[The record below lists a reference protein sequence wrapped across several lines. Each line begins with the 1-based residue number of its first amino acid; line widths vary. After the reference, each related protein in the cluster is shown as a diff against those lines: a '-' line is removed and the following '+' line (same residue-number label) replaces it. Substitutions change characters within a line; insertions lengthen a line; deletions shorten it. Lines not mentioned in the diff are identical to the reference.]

1 MEGVKVEIS
10 EIEIKEGKP
19 QKIPVFWILVA
30 NKEELYLY
38 VDREEAVTGLSE
50 AMPKNKNASLAMIYY
65 KDTEAGGTF
74 TVEGMSWKD
83 IALGWL
89 KTKDSSSPRT

>member
-10 EIEIKEGKP
+10 EIEIQEGKP
-19 QKIPVFWILVA
+19 QNVPVFWVLVA

-50 AMPKNKNASLAMIYY
+50 AMPKNKNASLAMIVF
-65 KDTEAGGTF
+65 KDTEEGGTF
-74 TVEGMSWKD
+74 TVEGVSWKD

-89 KTKDSSSPRT
+89 KTKNSS